1 MLDKASPLSPLGA
14 DIESVRSYFDSN
26 GYILNYS
33 PKYTPTCCIYSES
46 NDILSAIGELF
57 EIPHKISN
65 NRITYYDT
73 NCIDFLGK
81 IYQDNYGIRE
91 KTKYETYIHW
101 LMNNTKL
108 SKLPECYVFKTD
120 VNAIMPTKNRISDV
134 GYDLS
139 IIKQAKQLTNNV
151 ILYDTGIRLKVRH
164 GLYAEIVP
172 RSSISKSGYMLA
184 NSIAI
189 IDNSYVGN
197 IFIALV
203 KIDPEA
209 PDISLPFRCC
219 QLIFRQQVHV
229 DMLEVSENFGETL
242 RGDGGFGSTGNTLE
256 VKLDYMEKGE
266 AGF

>member
-1 MLDKASPLSPLGA
+1 ML
-14 DIESVRSYFDSN
+14 DIESIRNFFDAN
-26 GYILNYS
+26 GSILNYS

-46 NDILSAIGELF
+46 NDILCAIADFF
-57 EIPHKISN
+57 EIPYKISN

-81 IYQDNYGIRE
+81 IYETDCYIRE
-91 KTKYETYIHW
+91 KTKYENYIQW
-101 LMNNTKL
+101 LSNNTNV
-108 SKLPECYVFKTD
+108 SKLPDCYVFKTD
-120 VNAIMPTKNRISDV
+120 TNAILPTKNKISDV

-139 IIKQAKQLTNNV
+139 IIKKAKQLTNNV
-151 ILYDTGIRLKVRH
+151 ALYDTGITLKVKH

-184 NSIAI
+184 NSVAI
-189 IDNSYVGN
+189 IDNSYTGN

-209 PDISLPFRCC
+209 PDIELPFRCC

-229 DMLEVSENFGETL
+229 DMNEVSEKFGKTL
-242 RGDGGFGSTGNTLE
+242 RADGGFGSTGHTLE
-256 VKLDYMEKGE
+256 VKLDSMEKGL
-266 AGF
+266 AGL